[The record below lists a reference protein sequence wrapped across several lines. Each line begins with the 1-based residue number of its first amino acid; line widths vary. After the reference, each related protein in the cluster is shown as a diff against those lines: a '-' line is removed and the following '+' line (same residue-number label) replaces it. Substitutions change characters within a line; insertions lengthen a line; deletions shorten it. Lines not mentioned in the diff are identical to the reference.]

1 MECSRFITAF
11 DENFNLENPYIV
23 TVYFKETN
31 NVITPYGTFYVKTEE
46 ERNEFHANFYIG
58 IQKMLEEEKR

>member
-1 MECSRFITAF
+1 MERSRFITVF
-11 DENFNLENPYIV
+11 NENFSLENPYIV
-23 TVYFKETN
+23 NVYFEETS
-31 NVITPYGTFYVKTEE
+31 NVTLCKTFYFKTEE